1 MVMLKCMPT
10 DKYKYTWHVIAH
22 NSIKSSLQNTIQW
35 DNPQPLL
42 LNDILTF
49 YLVRM
54 FQKVFADG
62 WNCKRGLSAYFRA
75 SYTLLMAAI
84 LQSYTLPLLQMMIAA
99 HIEPYD
105 PRMGEGIQ
113 MRRPA
118 CVLKIEMFWKLIF
131 CFNRIP
137 NISLLFGDHRTTV
150 EEVLKWCTSPVLK
163 LHWCATS
170 CPTPPP
176 RQPSPRPRWRWP

>member
-1 MVMLKCMPT
+1 MCYYMSACQHIIVYRAP
-10 DKYKYTWHVIAH
+10 YKTQFSETIP
-22 NSIKSSLQNTIQW
+22 SLFYLEW
-35 DNPQPLL
+35 YF
-42 LNDILTF
+42 DILPRQRGF
-49 YLVRM
+49 KG
-54 FQKVFADG
+54 FFADG
-62 WNCKRGLSAYFRA
+62 WNCKRGLSTYFRA

-84 LQSYTLPLLQMMIAA
+84 LQSHTLPLLQMVIAA

-137 NISLLFGDHRTTV
+137 NISFWWPQDNRGGGAQMMHI
-150 EEVLKWCTSPVLK
+150 TSIEI
-163 LHWCATS
+163 AS
-170 CPTPPP
+170 CPIPPP
-176 RQPSPRPRWRWP
+176 RPPSHPSPRPHWR